1 MASRAALP
9 SDPELLLDLMHD
21 LPVDSDSDDE
31 FDGNLE
37 PEDGPVVFRSAAELD
52 DDAYTL
58 RSQSLQDLTELEE
71 ASEER
76 LILQTESPLLRLSPS
91 LCPMQGQHAS
101 GSPLAGGSPTQ
112 PSTAANSSSTLT
124 SQVHN
129 IVMTKYTNY
138 SDSDIVLVQPPAF
151 TATSGVVVPHMENK
165 EPIDFF
171 HVFFDGRV
179 LDLIHRET
187 TRYTQQYLEREREHL
202 DAHPQA
208 RAHEWRRAPLTL
220 KEVEIFLALIIAM
233 GICGFPTMR

>member
-9 SDPELLLDLMHD
+9 SDPEFLIDFMHD

-31 FDGNLE
+31 FDGYLE

-52 DDAYTL
+52 DEAYTL

-71 ASEER
+71 AG
-76 LILQTESPLLRLSPS
+76 LALQTESPLLGLSPS
-91 LCPMQGQHAS
+91 LSPMQGQHAS

-112 PSTAANSSSTLT
+112 PCTAANSSSTLT
-124 SQVHN
+124 PQVHN
-129 IVMTKYTNY
+129 NIIVMTKYTNY
-138 SDSDIVLVQPPAF
+138 IDSNIVLVQPPAF

-187 TRYTQQYLEREREHL
+187 TRYTQQYLEREKEHL